1 MRPNFYLMKAT
12 VSGALGGLLFGFDTA
27 VIAGAMDALT
37 RLYHLTDTTQGI
49 TVFTAVAGTVVGAM
63 SAGAIGQ
70 KLGGRETLRITAVF
84 YVISAI
90 GCMLAWNWDA
100 LLVFRFLGGLGIGA
114 SSVLG
119 PVYITEL
126 APAKWRGRMVGTFQ
140 VNVVIGILL
149 AYASNFAI
157 RTLHLG
163 AWEWRVQLGV
173 AAIPA
178 VLFLILLFG
187 IPRSPRWSVSKDRI
201 DEAMH
206 VLKMMGDPD
215 PAAELADIKLALK
228 ESHAVANEPVF
239 QWKYRYPLFL
249 AITIGAFNQL
259 AGINAILYYLN
270 NIFASA
276 GFSQMSGDLQSI
288 AIGATNLVFTLVGM
302 TLIDRLGRKTL
313 LLIGAAGCAACLGG
327 VAYVFLTN
335 SHQAALLGLLVV
347 YIAFFAVSQGAV
359 IWVYIGE
366 VFPNV
371 VRNKGQSV
379 GNSSHWIMNAAIA
392 LVFPILA
399 AKSGGAPFVFFAVMT
414 LVQFVTVLF
423 FYPETKGQT
432 LEALQRRLTLPDSA
446 DEGLV
451 EPSIWSFR
459 GRIPRRDYWIRLGAL
474 ALLFALIRGL
484 TNLISVEWFAVIFS
498 VAAGLFGLA
507 TQVKRWHDLDL
518 SGGMVL
524 LNLTVVFLPVALIWQ
539 GFFRGTAGPNRFGA
553 DPTHEE

>member
-1 MRPNFYLMKAT
+1 MKAT
-12 VSGALGGLLFGFDTA
+12 ISGALGGLLFGFDTA
-27 VIAGAMDALT
+27 VIAGAIDALT
-37 RLYHLTDTTQGI
+37 KLYHLTNFTQGL
-49 TVFTAVAGTVVGAM
+49 TVFIAVAGTVVGAM
-63 SAGAIGQ
+63 CAGSVGQ
-70 KLGGRETLRITAVF
+70 KIGGRETLRITAVL
-84 YVISAI
+84 YVISAL
-90 GCMLAWNWDA
+90 GCMLAWNWES

-140 VNVVIGILL
+140 INVVIGILL

-157 RTLHLG
+157 RELHLG
-163 AWEWRVQLGV
+163 GWEWRTQLGV

-178 VLFLILLFG
+178 IAFLILLFG

-201 DEAMH
+201 DEAMQ
-206 VLKMMGDPD
+206 VLKLMGDSD
-215 PAAELADIKLALK
+215 PKAELVDIQQALR

-249 AITIGAFNQL
+249 AISIGAFNQL

-270 NIFASA
+270 NIFAAA
-276 GFSQMSGDLQSI
+276 GFSQMSGDLQAI
-288 AIGATNLVFTLVGM
+288 AIGATNLVFTLLGM
-302 TLIDRLGRKTL
+302 TLIDKLGRKTL
-313 LLIGAAGCAACLGG
+313 LLIGAAGDAACLAG
-327 VAYVFLTN
+327 VAYVFLTQ

-392 LVFPILA
+392 LIFPILA
-399 AKSGGAPFVFFAVMT
+399 AKSGGAPFVFFAGMT
-414 LVQFVTVLF
+414 VVQFIVVLM

-432 LEALQRRLTLPDSA
+432 LEALQRRL
-446 DEGLV
+446 
-451 EPSIWSFR
+451 
-459 GRIPRRDYWIRLGAL
+459 
-474 ALLFALIRGL
+474 
-484 TNLISVEWFAVIFS
+484 
-498 VAAGLFGLA
+498 
-507 TQVKRWHDLDL
+507 VK
-518 SGGMVL
+518 G
-524 LNLTVVFLPVALIWQ
+524 
-539 GFFRGTAGPNRFGA
+539 
-553 DPTHEE
+553 

>member
-27 VIAGAMDALT
+27 VIAGAIDALT
-37 RLYHLTDTTQGI
+37 HLYHLSSTTQGI

-63 SAGAIGQ
+63 SAGAVGQ

-84 YVISAI
+84 YVISAL
-90 GCMLAWNWDA
+90 GCMLAWNWPS

-149 AYASNFAI
+149 AYASNFGI
-157 RTLHLG
+157 RVLHLG

-173 AAIPA
+173 AAVPA
-178 VLFLILLFG
+178 ILFLALLFG

-201 DEAMH
+201 DEALE
-206 VLKMMGDPD
+206 VLKLMGDPD
-215 PAAELADIKLALK
+215 PETELADIQQALR

-276 GFSQMSGDLQSI
+276 GFTQMSGDLQAI
-288 AIGATNLVFTLVGM
+288 AIGATNLVFTLIGM

-313 LLIGAAGCAACLGG
+313 LLIGAAGCASCLAG

-335 SHQAALLGLLVV
+335 SHQAALLWLLVV

-392 LVFPILA
+392 LIFPVLA
-399 AKSGGAPFVFFAVMT
+399 GKSGGAPFVFFAVMT
-414 LVQFVTVLF
+414 VVQFVVVFL

-432 LEALQRRLTLPDSA
+432 LEALQRRL
-446 DEGLV
+446 V
-451 EPSIWSFR
+451 R
-459 GRIPRRDYWIRLGAL
+459 G
-474 ALLFALIRGL
+474 
-484 TNLISVEWFAVIFS
+484 
-498 VAAGLFGLA
+498 
-507 TQVKRWHDLDL
+507 
-518 SGGMVL
+518 
-524 LNLTVVFLPVALIWQ
+524 
-539 GFFRGTAGPNRFGA
+539 
-553 DPTHEE
+553 